1 MLVPNK
7 LFVKP
12 SFNISLL
19 INDISSNVAYAL
31 LSIEENKLLNNVF
44 IVCVIV
50 STIFVFS
57 RISHP
62 I

>member
-1 MLVPNK
+1 MK
-7 LFVKP
+7 VK
-12 SFNISLL
+12 
-19 INDISSNVAYAL
+19 SSNVAYAL

-50 STIFVFS
+50 LTILVFS

>member
-1 MLVPNK
+1 MLVPNIV
-7 LFVKP
+7 FVKL

-19 INDISSNVAYAL
+19 IKAKSSNVAYAL

-44 IVCVIV
+44 IVCVIA